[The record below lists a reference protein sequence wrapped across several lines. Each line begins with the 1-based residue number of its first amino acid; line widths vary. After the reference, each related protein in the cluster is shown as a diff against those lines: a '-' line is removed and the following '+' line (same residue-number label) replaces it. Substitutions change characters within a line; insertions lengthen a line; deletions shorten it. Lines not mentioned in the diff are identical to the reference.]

1 MRGEV
6 LLLSRNIKVVG
17 EDIESWG
24 AQVVTSDTIEFDS
37 EGEMKTR
44 SGQAIMDNVE
54 FFNCS

>member
-44 SGQAIMDNVE
+44 SG
-54 FFNCS
+54 